1 MALTN
6 LFTHIFNKLSLFPR
20 LFQPTTDAL
29 FSNLPINYR
38 WRLLLLQ
45 PINILCFLLT
55 APSFLFSTSYTVI
68 YIPTRS
74 GPKRCLVFQPARRK
88 PDASRPLHID
98 FHGGGFIGGFPEQG
112 ARWCK
117 LLAEK
122 TGAVVVSGSYRLAPR
137 HIYPSAN
144 EDVDDII
151 TYLLAHAKDFG
162 ANKEIVTLGGSSVGG
177 TLTLSASQL
186 LPQGA
191 AKAWLGFCA
200 PVDLRLRPSDK
211 KKPPG
216 FPTHDPLAFLEPLWD
231 AYAGTQREA
240 NRAVQRCHPCLARRN
255 DLPADVLFVCAGI
268 DILLHEQLEFVNK
281 LKREWEREDGSLEV
295 VVVEKGFHGFV
306 ECELSTKGFDSDGY

>member
-1 MALTN
+1 MSLIGPSIVTTSSAYFLPCSTSASRSFLTALRFGNHRSWSAAAPYLAFTEGHAQDVSHSTCASYRADPLRTLCLHVLAVLQAFANEYPLTHLPTMALTN

-117 LLAEK
+117 LLAEE
-122 TGAVVVSGSYRLAPR
+122 TGAVVVSGSY
-137 HIYPSAN
+137 
-144 EDVDDII
+144 
-151 TYLLAHAKDFG
+151 
-162 ANKEIVTLGGSSVGG
+162 
-177 TLTLSASQL
+177 
-186 LPQGA
+186 
-191 AKAWLGFCA
+191 
-200 PVDLRLRPSDK
+200 
-211 KKPPG
+211 
-216 FPTHDPLAFLEPLWD
+216 
-231 AYAGTQREA
+231 
-240 NRAVQRCHPCLARRN
+240 
-255 DLPADVLFVCAGI
+255 
-268 DILLHEQLEFVNK
+268 
-281 LKREWEREDGSLEV
+281 
-295 VVVEKGFHGFV
+295 
-306 ECELSTKGFDSDGY
+306 